1 MSQIREILQN
11 TLLLKVFQ
19 FNNKKKRLKNCQN
32 PEEPKKTGGQMECDM
47 RDGNLAK
54 KKKGN
59 LNKVR
64 SLVNANILILIHL
77 LIFVP
82 Y

>member
-1 MSQIREILQN
+1 MSQLREILEN

-19 FNNKKKRLKNCQN
+19 CNNKERLKDCHN

-54 KKKGN
+54 TKE
-59 LNKVR
+59 
-64 SLVNANILILIHL
+64 I
-77 LIFVP
+77 
-82 Y
+82 

>member
-1 MSQIREILQN
+1 
-11 TLLLKVFQ
+11 
-19 FNNKKKRLKNCQN
+19 
-32 PEEPKKTGGQMECDM
+32 M

-59 LNKVR
+59 LNKVW
-64 SLVNANILILIHL
+64 SLVNANILILIHS

>member
-1 MSQIREILQN
+1 MSQLREILQN

-19 FNNKKKRLKNCQN
+19 FNNNKERLKDCHN

-54 KKKGN
+54 TKEIWIKYGPW
-59 LNKVR
+59 LMQ
-64 SLVNANILILIHL
+64 L
-77 LIFVP
+77 F
-82 Y
+82 

>member
-1 MSQIREILQN
+1 MSQLREILQN

-19 FNNKKKRLKNCQN
+19 CNNNKERLKGCHN

-54 KKKGN
+54 T
-59 LNKVR
+59 R
-64 SLVNANILILIHL
+64 DI
-77 LIFVP
+77 
-82 Y
+82 

>member
-1 MSQIREILQN
+1 MSQLREILQN

-19 FNNKKKRLKNCQN
+19 FNNNKERLKDCHN

-54 KKKGN
+54 AKE
-59 LNKVR
+59 
-64 SLVNANILILIHL
+64 I
-77 LIFVP
+77 
-82 Y
+82 